1 MRKQEVKLHD
11 YLIYAISLNHRFN
24 CPAFSKSSKKEAY
37 EWFKEIYVPAHF
49 QLHADRI
56 HVVVANII
64 EL

>member
-24 CPAFSKSSKKEAY
+24 CTAFSKSSKKEAY

-49 QLHADRI
+49 FASDRAHI
-56 HVVVANII
+56 VVANII